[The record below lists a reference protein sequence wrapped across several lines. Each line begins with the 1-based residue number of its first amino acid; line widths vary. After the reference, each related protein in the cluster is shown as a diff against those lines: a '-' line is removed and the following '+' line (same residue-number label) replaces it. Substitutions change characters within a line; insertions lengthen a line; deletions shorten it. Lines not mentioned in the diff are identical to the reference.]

1 VLMEF
6 PHLIDPYSGKPLMQR
21 TVLIANTSNMPVA
34 AREASVFTGITIAE
48 YYRDMGYDVALMA
61 DSTSRWAEA
70 MREMSGRLEEMPGE
84 EGYPAYLSSRLA
96 AFYERSGAV
105 TCLGSNGRH
114 GSISIIGAVSPP
126 GGDLADPV
134 VQGTLRVTKVFW
146 GLDDQLA
153 FQRHF
158 PAINW
163 LTSYSLYQEVVDRWA
178 EQNISPDWSRYRTVV
193 MRTLKREAELQELV
207 RLVGMDS
214 LSATDRLLLEVA
226 RMVRE
231 DFLHQNAFD
240 DIDSYTS
247 LGKQFRMIKII
258 IDFYEQAS
266 QHLSDG
272 VDLGRILT
280 LPVRGDISRAK
291 FLKEDDKAAFDTI
304 EQKSADNFRS
314 LREEIHPE

>member
-1 VLMEF
+1 ME
-6 PHLIDPYSGKPLMQR
+6 R
-21 TVLIANTSNMPVA
+21 TVLVANTSNMPVA

-48 YYRDMGYDVALMA
+48 YFRDMGYDVALMA

-96 AFYERSGAV
+96 AFYERSGR
-105 TCLGSNGRH
+105 THCLGKDQRL

-134 VQGTLRVTKVFW
+134 VQGTLRVTKVYW

-163 LTSYSLYQEVVDRWA
+163 LSSYSLYQDVVDEWA
-178 EQNISPDWSRYRTVV
+178 EKNVSPVWQKNRREAMELLT
-193 MRTLKREAELQELV
+193 REAELQELV

-214 LSATDRLLLEVA
+214 LSHTDRLLLETA

-231 DFLHQNAFD
+231 DFLHQNAFE
-240 DIDSYTS
+240 DIDTYTS
-247 LGKQFRMIKII
+247 MLKQAYMLDVIMEYYHNATQALSKGVELEKILN
-258 IDFYEQAS
+258 
-266 QHLSDG
+266 LSI
-272 VDLGRILT
+272 REA
-280 LPVRGDISRAK
+280 ISRSKLIEETNLEAFNK
-291 FLKEDDKAAFDTI
+291 MKQSMADEVKALLT
-304 EQKSADNFRS
+304 EKQNT
-314 LREEIHPE
+314 